1 MVVIVGVI
9 GDDKGGDTFKE
20 FDGGF
25 EVSDDLAGLEVV
37 MPRGVAEGNRG
48 DGLSVVETT
57 GC

>member
-1 MVVIVGVI
+1 MGVI
-9 GDDKGGDTFKE
+9 GDDEGGDTFKE

-57 GC
+57 GR